1 MVQWGRAHLQRQVA
15 EAYIK
20 EVGRAAIDL
29 YGGRLSVGHEELKAH
44 VSDVSRADL
53 KAAAVLA
60 EPLRIMVAG
69 QVSAGK
75 SSVINALGGEMQ
87 AAVDPLPTTS
97 RFVPYSL
104 TRSGLQAALLI
115 DSPGLE
121 PDPGR
126 IEDLVQR
133 SMACDLI
140 LWVAVA
146 NSADRALDL
155 RAIDAFRA
163 KFVGQSNRRQP
174 PLLLVL
180 TNIDRLRPFQ
190 EWSPPYDLRPATS
203 PKAQSIVS
211 VITAATADLRFDA
224 GDVIPVSLNPSAPTY
239 NIDALWSQIVAVLPD
254 AKRSQLLRNIQDLK
268 SDRRWSRLLSQT
280 MNAGR
285 IGRQTL
291 FR

>member
-1 MVQWGRAHLQRQVA
+1 M
-15 EAYIK
+15 
-20 EVGRAAIDL
+20 
-29 YGGRLSVGHEELKAH
+29 
-44 VSDVSRADL
+44 
-53 KAAAVLA
+53 
-60 EPLRIMVAG
+60 
-69 QVSAGK
+69 
-75 SSVINALGGEMQ
+75 
-87 AAVDPLPTTS
+87 
-97 RFVPYSL
+97 
-104 TRSGLQAALLI
+104 
-115 DSPGLE
+115 
-121 PDPGR
+121 
-126 IEDLVQR
+126 
-133 SMACDLI
+133 
-140 LWVAVA
+140 
-146 NSADRALDL
+146 
-155 RAIDAFRA
+155 
-163 KFVGQSNRRQP
+163 GQSNRRQP